1 MKRHIMKRYFVLP
14 LFFSFAL
21 AVVLATPLAH
31 AQTGS
36 IKGVCKDLDGTP
48 VAGAEVEWYG
58 TDTGRK
64 YTLTTNKKGEY
75 FSLGVLPGK
84 YNVKL
89 TKDGKEMFHI
99 NGVVVT
105 SGETTTDIDLKK
117 EQAAAAAG
125 QGKTPEQ
132 LKAEQ
137 EQREKISKENNTVKA
152 LNDKIVEAN
161 TASAAGDFEKAIASL
176 NEAVA
181 MDNTRDLIWFK
192 LGDAYRQSAP
202 KQTDPDEK
210 KKRYES
216 AVTDYQKAIELR
228 KGSEQAAKDPE
239 NNKKLA
245 AYYNN
250 LAEAYSKENKVDDS
264 ITAYNQAAQLAPD
277 NAAQYY
283 FNEGAVLT
291 NAGKADEANVAFDKV
306 IAADPSKALAYYWKG
321 INLIGK
327 ATVGKDNK
335 MVAPDGTA
343 EAFQKYL
350 ELDPNGPQ
358 AQVAKDM
365 LASIGAPVETGF
377 GTKKKP
383 PVKK

>member
-14 LFFSFAL
+14 LFFFFAL

-250 LAEAYSKENKVDDS
+250 LAEAFSKEGKVDDS

-383 PVKK
+383 PAKK

>member
-1 MKRHIMKRYFVLP
+1 MKRYFVLP
-14 LFFSFAL
+14 LFFFFAL

-36 IKGVCKDLDGTP
+36 IKGVCKNLDGTP
-48 VAGAEVEWYG
+48 IAGAEVEWYG

-64 YTLTTNKKGEY
+64 YTLKTNNKGEY

-161 TASAAGDFEKAIASL
+161 TASTAGDFEKAIASL
-176 NEAVA
+176 NEAIA

-216 AVTDYQKAIELR
+216 AVADYQKAIELR

-250 LAEAYSKENKVDDS
+250 LAEAFSKEGKVDDS
-264 ITAYNQAAQLAPD
+264 IAAYNQAAQLAPD

-383 PVKK
+383 PAKK